1 MMTVRCFLLLT
12 RWPAT
17 LAPATRGAPT
27 VTSSPLPTIST
38 WSKVT
43 TSPGSPTSFSTFTT
57 SLAAT
62 LYCLPPVLIT
72 AKFIHLPAHRPVLL
86 LALCGGG
93 TGHSARPACRPC
105 GRPRTAVLDK
115 IKTRTGRPVRA
126 VGGLIRALTHG
137 VKPNGPDSL

>member
-27 VTSSPLPTIST
+27 VTAAPVPTIRT
-38 WSKVT
+38 WSKGT

-72 AKFIHLPAHRPVLL
+72 AKFIVTPAHRPVLL
-86 LALCGGG
+86 RSRSVAPWRKATDFRGW
-93 TGHSARPACRPC
+93 TGAQQGLELRFDEK
-105 GRPRTAVLDK
+105 T
-115 IKTRTGRPVRA
+115 KTRDGFPARA
-126 VGGLIRALTHG
+126 V
-137 VKPNGPDSL
+137 